1 MRYMETLFQ
10 SEMATEDDIASLL
23 EHHGQQL
30 LQRPEAVLNAL
41 IPTVYSALDGVN
53 KKRLHYY
60 FQVISECSSSLE
72 KDGKDIEQK
81 MSDYWKAVADESLE
95 ASKVA
100 QDLDF
105 KRIAGLESLNH
116 SLAMEE
122 IVHHV
127 NRSNV
132 APLAAMIG
140 HLHDFAAG
148 GRFPTSEEVYMA
160 FIGKVLGVTF
170 AESSQDEVAID
181 KPVDTVETLDI
192 KYSVFCHHLDQLSA
206 EDTLR
211 VVEAILCKSVPICDR
226 FIVEEPCGETLLAL
240 LALWTRVFGDAESL
254 LRSRQQASTEISC
267 QQVKALHTCCK
278 TFTVLAKEK
287 TVSGKQGW
295 EVVNKV
301 VHSVALLRSD
311 AVSMKF
317 LSYMVLGGCPLSAVL
332 AVADCLSA
340 EDSPLASGKDEERL
354 TGPGA
359 QYSGS
364 QSTEVDPD
372 NQSIITNLYL
382 QILESA
388 LPDIEGTGKRSVI
401 AVLTSLA
408 SDGNL
413 EECDRREQ
421 NIHHHTQQS
430 VWQCLSASACNL
442 QIPPRTRINILE
454 LQEALRTGQLKG
466 LDGLPLQW
474 GDWDSGSTVEVDR
487 AEGHEVSQSQSS
499 LAALKSTEL
508 VRHLWPNKQITNQDL
523 STVDAATALFN
534 NLIADA
540 STQEHVL
547 ALRSLLVEWDTAF
560 EAEPTKNTKAGETES
575 WEEPEWGEGWEEC
588 EDDTTVHALHLCW
601 ATVLQ
606 RLAVDGCMKE
616 VLQVLDGALAHP
628 STPLVNREEAE
639 QLVSSVGAH
648 NALSGLKLSL
658 LLPYGPPQA
667 SALSKVE
674 EEIKQAIQT
683 DTIES
688 SRSDPT
694 NPGTSSVDEELIGLL
709 IAAGVLPSVAGD
721 AELSHLFAAICKTL
735 GALAWRLQEHQLE
748 RLQGSKS
755 TSLQGSNSLYLV
767 TFPLFVAE
775 LARARLY
782 PVAGALVMQFMRVPP
797 ALMVWNAAYV
807 ALKQYL
813 SVLCEPGSSAEWSVR
828 EMQSNPYLPYTMQ
841 HLASRLKEVPQAGL
855 SVLVKDMKPL

>member
-23 EHHGQQL
+23 QYHGQQL
-30 LQRPEAVLNAL
+30 LQRPEAVLKAL
-41 IPTVYSALDGVN
+41 IPTVYCALDGVN

-72 KDGKDIEQK
+72 KDGKYTEQK

-105 KRIAGLESLNH
+105 NHIAGLESLNH

-132 APLAAMIG
+132 AHLAAMIG

-148 GRFPTSEEVYMA
+148 GCFPTSAEVYMA

-181 KPVDTVETLDI
+181 KPVDTMESLDI
-192 KYSVFCHHLDQLSA
+192 KYAVFCHYLDQLSA

-211 VVEAILCKSVPICDR
+211 VVEAILHKSVPICDK
-226 FIVEEPCGETLLAL
+226 FNVEEPCGETLLAL
-240 LALWTRVFGDAESL
+240 LTLWTRVFGDAESL
-254 LRSRQQASTEISC
+254 LRSRQQPSMEISW
-267 QQVKALHTCCK
+267 QQVKAMHTCCK

-287 TVSGKQGW
+287 MVSRNQGW
-295 EVVNKV
+295 QVVKKV
-301 VHSVALLRSD
+301 VHSVALLRSG
-311 AVSMKF
+311 AVSRKF
-317 LSYMVLGGCPLSAVL
+317 LNYMVLGGCPLSAVL

-340 EDSPLASGKDEERL
+340 EDLPLASGNDGEGR

-359 QYSGS
+359 QNSGS

-372 NQSIITNLYL
+372 NQSIIMNLYL
-382 QILESA
+382 QIVESS
-388 LPDIEGTGKRSVI
+388 LPDIEGTGRHSVI

-408 SDGNL
+408 SDSNL
-413 EECDRREQ
+413 KESDTREQ
-421 NIHHHTQQS
+421 DIHHHTQQS
-430 VWQCLSASACNL
+430 VWQCLSVSACNL

-454 LQEALRTGQLKG
+454 LQEALRMGQLEG
-466 LDGLPLQW
+466 LDGLPLRW
-474 GDWDSGSTVEVDR
+474 GDWESGSTVEVDGVG
-487 AEGHEVSQSQSS
+487 GHEVSQSQSS

-508 VRHLWPNKQITNQDL
+508 VRPLWPNKQITNEDL
-523 STVDAATALFN
+523 STVDAATALLN

-540 STQEHVL
+540 STQEHML
-547 ALRSLLVEWDTAF
+547 ALRSLLIEWDTVF
-560 EAEPTKNTKAGETES
+560 EAEPTKTTKAGETES
-575 WEEPEWGEGWEEC
+575 WGEPEWGEGWEEC

-601 ATVLQ
+601 ATMLQ
-606 RLAVDGCMKE
+606 RLAVHGCIKE
-616 VLQVLDGALAHP
+616 ALQVLDGALAHP
-628 STPLVNREEAE
+628 STPLLNKEEAE
-639 QLVSSVGAH
+639 QLVSSVGGH
-648 NALSGLKLSL
+648 DALSGLKLSL
-658 LLPYGPPQA
+658 LLPYGAPQA
-667 SALSKVE
+667 SALRKVE
-674 EEIKQAIQT
+674 EEIKQSIQM
-683 DTIES
+683 DSIAP
-688 SRSDPT
+688 SRSDPK
-694 NPGTSSVDEELIGLL
+694 NPETSSVDEELIGLL

-735 GALAWRLQEHQLE
+735 GSLAWRLQEYQLE

-755 TSLQGSNSLYLV
+755 PSLQGSNNLYLV

-782 PVAGALVMQFMRVPP
+782 PVAGALVLQFMRVPP
-797 ALMVWNAAYV
+797 ALVVWNAAYV

-813 SVLCEPGSSAEWSVR
+813 SVLCEPGSSSESSVH
-828 EMQSNPYLPYTMQ
+828 EMQSSPYMPYTMQ
-841 HLASRLKEVPQAGL
+841 HLASRLKEVPRAGL
-855 SVLVKDMKPL
+855 SVLMKDMKPL